1 MLSACLQNASASLA
15 SLATRIRRH
24 RDLLAATLAP
34 LPPTLFALAEV
45 PRQATVL
52 GPAEALA
59 VLTLFALLAYASHL
73 LTLMVAV
80 ETIGLGRGLRLGLAI
95 WLGFGL
101 LAVALFRFACAPC
114 GALP

>member
-1 MLSACLQNASASLA
+1 MLSECLQTASVTASWVA
-15 SLATRIRRH
+15 AQIRRGK
-24 RDLLAATLAP
+24 DVLAAVLAP

-52 GPAEALA
+52 DPGEVLA
-59 VLTLFALLAYASHL
+59 VLTLFAFLAYAIYL

-80 ETIGLGRGLRLGLAI
+80 GTIGFARGLRLALGV

-101 LAVALFRFACAPC
+101 LAVALFRIACAPC
-114 GALP
+114 GVLA